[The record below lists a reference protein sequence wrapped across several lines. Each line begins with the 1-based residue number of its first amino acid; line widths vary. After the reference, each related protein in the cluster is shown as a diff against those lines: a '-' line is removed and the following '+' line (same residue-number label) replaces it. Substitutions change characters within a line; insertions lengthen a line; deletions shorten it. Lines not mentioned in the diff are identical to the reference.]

1 MPARAKP
8 TFPPIFPRGLTEV
21 ATGDLA
27 QIFSDPA
34 FDTPLRRRL
43 TADLRLFIA
52 ELDGL
57 GAHGELWINGSY
69 ATKKPEPADMD
80 VALCIPLTVVSAM
93 SNAQL
98 DRLDFLSDVENRPY
112 VRSKWHVDFYVF
124 EASDIA
130 SRTYYFELFSR
141 NPDQFNPKGIPF
153 IRL

>member
-1 MPARAKP
+1 MPASPKP
-8 TFPPIFPRGLTEV
+8 TFPAIFSGGLTEV
-21 ATGDLA
+21 AIEDLA

-52 ELDGL
+52 ELDRL

-69 ATKKPEPADMD
+69 ATKKPEPRDMD
-80 VALCIPLTVVSAM
+80 VALCIPLTVASAI
-93 SNAQL
+93 SDAQL
-98 DRLDFLSDVENRPY
+98 DRLYYISNVDNRAY
-112 VRSKWHVDFYVF
+112 VRAKWHVDFYVF

-130 SRTYYFELFSR
+130 SRRYYFELFSR
-141 NPDQFNPKGIPF
+141 NPDQFNRKGIPL

>member
-1 MPARAKP
+1 MPASAKP

-21 ATGDLA
+21 AIEDLG

-43 TADLRLFIA
+43 TTDLRMFIA
-52 ELDGL
+52 ELAGL

-69 ATKKPEPADMD
+69 ATKKPDPGDVD
-80 VALCIPLTVVSAM
+80 VALCIPLTIVSTM
-93 SNAQL
+93 SKAQL
-98 DRLDFLSDVENRPY
+98 DRLDFLSDVDNRPY
-112 VRSKWHVDFYVF
+112 VRRRWHVDFYVF

-141 NPDQFNPKGIPF
+141 NPDRFNPKGIPF
-153 IRL
+153 VRL